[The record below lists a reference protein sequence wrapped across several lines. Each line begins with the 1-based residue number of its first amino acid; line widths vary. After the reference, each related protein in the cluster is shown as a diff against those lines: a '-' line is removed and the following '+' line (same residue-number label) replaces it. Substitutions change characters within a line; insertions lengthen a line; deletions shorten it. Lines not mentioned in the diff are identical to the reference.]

1 MVIKGIKVFKLYF
14 QEGKVTVK
22 SMICN
27 FKKIQVTLP
36 EYFNIKYSLYSLAC
50 FMPISDSE
58 PLIKSRIVI
67 SSEVLLY
74 LCFFALAFYLQLFL
88 NYIQILSQSIA

>member
-27 FKKIQVTLP
+27 FKKIKVTLP

-74 LCFFALAFYLQLFL
+74 LCFL
-88 NYIQILSQSIA
+88 LSHFIYNCF